1 MKIGIIDADLI
12 GRKKH
17 RFPNLACE
25 KISGYWKDKG
35 HEVHLLLD
43 YNWANDFD
51 HIYISKVFTD
61 TPSPDWLKETKK
73 VHIGGTGFFSQ
84 IYSLIAI
91 FYCVARCKCDTAKVM
106 KYLGSIILAV
116 IIVVHYTFIVYYQK
130 IAGDEL
136 NAMLEQYNNS
146 EDGLVYMDYL
156 REQQIPFWLLNTVKG
171 VPDADDV
178 WILHTI
184 SLYYSD
190 LKKPLIILPEQLKSM
205 DTSEI
210 DGLQKLGLD
219 YVSSEKPNT
228 TDFMTYE
235 GISLQHFYGEIKG
248 SVINYDNGGTEY
260 IVTPFVKD
268 NKLLY
273 LISERYIDWG
283 D

>member
-1 MKIGIIDADLI
+1 M
-12 GRKKH
+12 
-17 RFPNLACE
+17 
-25 KISGYWKDKG
+25 
-35 HEVHLLLD
+35 
-43 YNWANDFD
+43 
-51 HIYISKVFTD
+51 
-61 TPSPDWLKETKK
+61 
-73 VHIGGTGFFSQ
+73 
-84 IYSLIAI
+84 
-91 FYCVARCKCDTAKVM
+91 
-106 KYLGSIILAV
+106 
-116 IIVVHYTFIVYYQK
+116 
-130 IAGDEL
+130 
-136 NAMLEQYNNS
+136 
-146 EDGLVYMDYL
+146 
-156 REQQIPFWLLNTVKG
+156 
-171 VPDADDV
+171 PDADDV